1 VEAVAAPA
9 KERGAAPV
17 PAKAKAVR
25 RQVLADREVAVK
37 V

>member
-1 VEAVAAPA
+1 VEEVAAPA
-9 KERGAAPV
+9 KERGPAPV
-17 PAKAKAVR
+17 PAKAVR